1 MNQLS
6 RRLDR
11 RGGHSFR
18 NHASHGG
25 AQRELSGHKARFWL
39 VSNALPTRTRAR
51 IQTPITTL
59 GRLSREHREQH
70 APSHVSPSH
79 RQSYRRIRD
88 AIRVEKPPR
97 VRDFIHSTASIRSHA
112 RDRRR
117 RAPRA
122 QSHRTPLAHTHAYH
136 PHASFSRG
144 VRYANARMRDDAP
157 IARAR
162 SVRDPETPPT
172 RVSARAHRPIA
183 RRPAPPSRASTR
195 CASFPRI
202 RTARDR
208 DATPN
213 AASAT
218 PRAPRRR
225 VIITTATRAIASHRI
240 ASHRNAC
247 VPYPREGPR
256 RRA

>member
-11 RGGHSFR
+11 RSGHSFG

-59 GRLSREHREQH
+59 GRLSREHRGQH
-70 APSHVSPSH
+70 APSHVSPSLKH
-79 RQSYRRIRD
+79 PHRRIRD
-88 AIRVEKPPR
+88 AVRVAKPPR
-97 VRDFIHSTASIRSHA
+97 ATLSTPHPRYDPTPANDA
-112 RDRRR
+112 A
-117 RAPRA
+117 APRA
-122 QSHRTPLAHTHAYH
+122 HANPSHTARTHACISSTSIALERCAIR
-136 PHASFSRG
+136 PC
-144 VRYANARMRDDAP
+144 ANARRRPDRSRAIGAAIP
-157 IARAR
+157 KPHPRASTRAR
-162 SVRDPETPPT
+162 IAPY
-172 RVSARAHRPIA
+172 A